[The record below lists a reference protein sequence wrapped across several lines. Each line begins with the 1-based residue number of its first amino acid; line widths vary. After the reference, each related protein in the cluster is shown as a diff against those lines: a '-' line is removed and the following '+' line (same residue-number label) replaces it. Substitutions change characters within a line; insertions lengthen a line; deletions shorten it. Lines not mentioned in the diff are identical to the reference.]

1 MLLPF
6 KRFLFI
12 LLNVMFVAGCNPPAL
27 AVVAVTTT
35 PSPVP
40 VQGASGIGDPYYPNL
55 GNGGYEVQ
63 HYTIIL
69 DVDPRT
75 NQVNGS
81 ATITANAS
89 EYLGSFNLDF
99 HGLIVDSVTVNDAQ
113 AEFSHNEDEVTIKP
127 AQILEADKPF
137 TVVVRYHGS
146 PEMIKIQA
154 GYFEMGWSHV
164 ESGAINVWGEPDGAV
179 TWFPSNNHPR
189 DKATYRFEITVPN
202 PWVVAASGTLK
213 EAKKNGNNAT
223 FFWDMDKPMATYLA
237 SINID
242 QYELVTQSGPN
253 GMTIRNYFPTDFPGS
268 LRIGFN
274 ILPAAI
280 DFFDDL
286 FGPYPFDEYGVVIAE
301 LEGFCE
307 VTETALEVQSISLH
321 CPTAIMTSEWVIV
334 HELAHQWFGDS
345 VSLENW
351 KDIWLKE
358 GIATYSEWLWD
369 SKNDPATLA
378 RIAKTQEISFSD
390 DRTVSVA
397 EPARANIYTNESYAG
412 GALVFHA
419 LRLQVG
425 DETFFKILQSY
436 TERYRYG
443 NAGTDE
449 FIAIAE
455 EVSGEDLK
463 PFFDA
468 WLFSKTLPDLPE

>member
-1 MLLPF
+1 MLFPL
-6 KRFLFI
+6 KLFLFI
-12 LLNVMFVAGCNPPAL
+12 LLNVMFVAGCKSPAP
-27 AVVAVTTT
+27 AVTPT

-40 VQGASGIGDPYYPNL
+40 VQGAPGIGDPYYPNL
-55 GNGGYEVQ
+55 GNGAYDVQ
-63 HYTIIL
+63 HYTLTL
-69 DVDPRT
+69 DVDPPANT
-75 NQVNGS
+75 IVGS
-81 ATITANAS
+81 TIITANAS
-89 EYLGSFNLDF
+89 EYLSSFNLDF
-99 HGLIVDSVTVNDAQ
+99 HGLTVDSVTVNDEP
-113 AEFSHNEDEVTIKP
+113 AEFSRNEDELMIKP
-127 AQILEADKPF
+127 ANPLGVNNPF

-154 GYFEMGWSHV
+154 SYFEMGWSHV
-164 ESGAINVWGEPDGAV
+164 ENGAINVWGEPDAAS
-179 TWFPSNNHPR
+179 TWFPNNNHPR
-189 DKATYRFEITVPN
+189 DKATYRFEITVPD
-202 PWVVAASGTLK
+202 PWIVAASGTLK
-213 EAKKNGNNAT
+213 ETKENEDKVT
-223 FFWDMDKPMATYLA
+223 FIWDMNKPMATYLA

-253 GMTIRNYFPTDFPGS
+253 GMTIRNYFPTDFPAS

-301 LEGFCE
+301 QEGFCE
-307 VTETALEVQSISLH
+307 VTETALEVQSMSLH

-334 HELAHQWFGDS
+334 HELTHQWFGDS

-358 GIATYSEWLWD
+358 GMATYSEWLWD
-369 SKNDPATLA
+369 SRNDPAALA
-378 RIAKTQEISFSD
+378 RIAKIQERSFSD

-397 EPARANIYTNESYAG
+397 EPARANIYTNESYTG

-419 LRLQVG
+419 LRLEVG
-425 DETFFKILQSY
+425 DETFFKILQTY

-449 FIAIAE
+449 FIDTAE

-468 WLFSKTLPDLPE
+468 WLFSKTLPDFPE